1 MSYKVKYYDEDKK
14 IVRKIPTFY
23 NDINKLMKKCLKKE
37 DSDKL
42 EEDSMFNLS
51 YLYLSQRLTDL
62 YCEEFGFNDS
72 EIDIT
77 FRRNKKNEN
86 VNEFLCVN
94 VEHI

>member
-1 MSYKVKYYDEDKK
+1 
-14 IVRKIPTFY
+14 
-23 NDINKLMKKCLKKE
+23 MKKCLKKE

-72 EIDIT
+72 EIDKFI
-77 FRRNKKNEN
+77 KEN
-86 VNEFLCVN
+86 NNQIQKTINSIIKDYTDDGELEALENLV
-94 VEHI
+94 